1 VRGFA
6 CFPAGLAVCLP
17 SATHLSHLP
26 PSPPIPQRLR
36 IASHVSLHSTDSS
49 SGNADP
55 GTDALPFRA
64 SQTERI
70 ALIKVALMNKIGEG
84 GMRHYGLDSS
94 LDEGKPAVGP
104 GTAAPADSTNPADA
118 AHPDVTPQSAG
129 GAAPTSRAQA
139 GANEAREP
147 DEADGLYL

>member
-1 VRGFA
+1 
-6 CFPAGLAVCLP
+6 
-17 SATHLSHLP
+17 
-26 PSPPIPQRLR
+26 
-36 IASHVSLHSTDSS
+36 
-49 SGNADP
+49 
-55 GTDALPFRA
+55 
-64 SQTERI
+64 
-70 ALIKVALMNKIGEG
+70 MNKIGEG